1 MNIRSAILYDTK
13 FIYECRFDPVS
24 VKNSFTQTIPTFE
37 QHADW
42 FKGILGKKDI
52 EYMVGTIGYL
62 RVGFVRFTVTE
73 KGTEVSICI
82 HPDNRGNGYATALL
96 SEAIKTR
103 NDVDKMYAE
112 IKLNNPASFKT
123 FAGVGV

>member
-1 MNIRSAILYDTK
+1 MIVRNAILFDTR
-13 FIYECRFDPVS
+13 FIYECRFALVS

-37 QHADW
+37 QHAEW
-42 FKGILGKKDI
+42 FKGIIGNKDI
-52 EYMVGTIGYL
+52 EYLVGTIGYL
-62 RVGFVRFTVTE
+62 RVGFVRFAVTE

-82 HPDNRGNGYATALL
+82 HPDFRGNKYATELL

-103 NDVDKMYAE
+103 NDADKMYAE
-112 IKLNNPASFKT
+112 IKPNNPASFKT